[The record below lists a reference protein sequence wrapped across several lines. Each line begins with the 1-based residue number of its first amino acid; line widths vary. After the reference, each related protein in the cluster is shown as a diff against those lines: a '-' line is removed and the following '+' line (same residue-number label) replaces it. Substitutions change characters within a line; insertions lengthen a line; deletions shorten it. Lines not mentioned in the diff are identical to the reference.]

1 MSSRTTSKTVT
12 FQRPF
17 VLAGFEE
24 LQGAGTYIVDTRE
37 EQITAISYPA
47 WKRVSTVIQLNRAGA
62 IEHVPIDPSE
72 LHEALMRDGAQ
83 EDPAH
88 PASVAA
94 GETRRHHARNTR
106 LVRRKKF

>member
-1 MSSRTTSKTVT
+1 MASRTTSKTVT

-24 LQGAGTYIVDTRE
+24 LQGAGTYTVDTQE
-37 EQITAISYPA
+37 EQITAISFPA
-47 WKRVSTVIQLNRAGA
+47 WKRISTVIQLNRAGA
-62 IEHVPIDPSE
+62 VEHVPIDPAE

-83 EDPAH
+83 ENPAH
-88 PASVAA
+88 PASVSA
-94 GETRRHHARNTR
+94 GETRRHTARNTR

>member
-1 MSSRTTSKTVT
+1 MASRTTSKTVT

-24 LQGAGTYIVDTRE
+24 LQGAGTYTVDTQE
-37 EQITAISYPA
+37 EQITAISFPA
-47 WKRVSTVIQLNRAGA
+47 WKRVSTVIQLDRAGA
-62 IEHVPIDPSE
+62 IEHVSIDPAE

-83 EDPAH
+83 ESPAH
-88 PASVAA
+88 PSSPAA
-94 GETRRHHARNTR
+94 GETRRHAARNTR